1 MEEQRI
7 EEEQAALNADER
19 SRSVARSGDEQ
30 NEPVSVK

>member
-7 EEEQAALNADER
+7 EEEQAALNADEM
-19 SRSVARSGDEQ
+19 SGDVARSGDEQ